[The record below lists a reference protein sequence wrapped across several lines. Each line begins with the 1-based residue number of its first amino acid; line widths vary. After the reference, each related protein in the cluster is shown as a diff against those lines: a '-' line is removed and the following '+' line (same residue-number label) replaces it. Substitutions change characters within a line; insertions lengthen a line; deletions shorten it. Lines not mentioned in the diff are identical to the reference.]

1 MLDSLLDTA
10 PESISRQQSFI
21 SVCVLVP
28 DSTALVFFALFFH
41 DSHVRSLTNVF
52 AATMEQAPTTH
63 ENQSYDLSLLGN
75 LDAATQFLGDQ
86 WYLAPDGGN
95 YQCLLPGTEHYIPR
109 FSGDPSLVQWPEPL
123 PSPELP
129 TPQQDSSS
137 AIITS
142 PASNA
147 ECRPDSLVHQQASQ
161 CTTLS
166 TPSTDFDHH
175 ISPATQPQSKKRS
188 VSFSVDSTMTLS
200 LGDTT
205 TSPNTEISVQEAGP
219 STKRR
224 ATTST
229 VPTRDAEYIKKVR
242 ERNKRAATKVRLKQ
256 RETEK
261 NLASA
266 EKELQQANQRLTE
279 CVKELTNQVHDL
291 KMQLLQHGT
300 CDCVLIQEYI
310 GNEANR
316 YVQETSG

>member
-1 MLDSLLDTA
+1 
-10 PESISRQQSFI
+10 
-21 SVCVLVP
+21 
-28 DSTALVFFALFFH
+28 
-41 DSHVRSLTNVF
+41 
-52 AATMEQAPTTH
+52 MEQAPTTH
-63 ENQSYDLSLLGN
+63 ENQSYDLSLFGN

-86 WYLAPDGGN
+86 WYLASNGGN
-95 YQCLLPGTEHYIPR
+95 YQCLLPGTGDYIPGVP
-109 FSGDPSLVQWPEPL
+109 GDPALVQWPEPL
-123 PSPELP
+123 LSPELP

-137 AIITS
+137 AIIAS

-147 ECRPDSLVHQQASQ
+147 ECRPDSLVHQHASQ
-161 CTTLS
+161 CTAVS
-166 TPSTDFDHH
+166 TSSSDVDHH
-175 ISPATQPQSKKRS
+175 ISVSTQTETQKRS

-200 LGDTT
+200 QGDTT

-229 VPTRDAEYIKKVR
+229 VPTRDVEYIKKVR

-266 EKELQQANQRLTE
+266 EKEMQQTNQRLTE

>member
-1 MLDSLLDTA
+1 MAMD
-10 PESISRQQSFI
+10 
-21 SVCVLVP
+21 
-28 DSTALVFFALFFH
+28 
-41 DSHVRSLTNVF
+41 
-52 AATMEQAPTTH
+52 QAPTTH
-63 ENQSYDLSLLGN
+63 ENQPYDLSVLGN
-75 LDAATQFLGDQ
+75 LDAATQLLGDQ
-86 WYLAPDGGN
+86 WYLVPNDGN
-95 YQCLLPGTEHYIPR
+95 YHLLTGTGEYTPR
-109 FSGDPSLVQWPEPL
+109 LLGDPALVQWPEPL
-123 PSPELP
+123 LSPELP

-137 AIITS
+137 AIIAS

-147 ECRPDSLVHQQASQ
+147 ECRPDSLLHQHASQ
-161 CTTLS
+161 CTAVS
-166 TPSTDFDHH
+166 ISSSDVNHH
-175 ISPATQPQSKKRS
+175 ISVSTQPDSKKRTAS
-188 VSFSVDSTMTLS
+188 VSADSTMTLS
-200 LGDTT
+200 QGDTT
-205 TSPNTEISVQEAGP
+205 TSPNTEIFVHEAGP

-229 VPTRDAEYIKKVR
+229 VPTRDIEYIKKVR

-266 EKELQQANQRLTE
+266 EKEMQQANQRLTE
-279 CVKELTNQVHDL
+279 CAKELTNQVHDL